1 MNISNL
7 LSILRIVLAIPIAYF
22 IYIDNILM
30 AIIIGIIAG
39 LSDFFDGFLARK
51 LNQITELGKIL
62 DPVADKFLVAIIA
75 FVMIFNELLPL
86 WFFLAV
92 LIRDI
97 LILLAGSFLA
107 KKYNLILPSNFEG
120 KVTFLLIIITILG
133 VLLKFDF
140 VHIYGYYLCT
150 AALIYSFISYLLR
163 FIKILK
169 ENY

>member
-107 KKYNLILPSNFEG
+107 KKNNLILFIYMD
-120 KVTFLLIIITILG
+120 IIC
-133 VLLKFDF
+133 VLR
-140 VHIYGYYLCT
+140 H
-150 AALIYSFISYLLR
+150 
-163 FIKILK
+163 
-169 ENY
+169 